1 MSRVHNVLALF
12 ALFALAG
19 AANAATTPEG
29 VAYLQANKL
38 KDGVI
43 ELPSGL
49 QYRVLVEGPA
59 GGPSPG
65 PSTRCACHYRGTTI
79 DGKEFDSSYKRG
91 KPTEFAP
98 NQVIAGWTEA
108 MQLMKE
114 GDKWE
119 LVIERDR
126 VRRQAD
132 GSGHHPRSRTRV
144 HPRDRQGG
152 GLNEIARGRN
162 EARGIPPGGKTRGL
176 IPISPSPDFS
186 IVVDVVFTPLI
197 TQR

>member
-12 ALFALAG
+12 ALLALAG

-65 PSTRCACHYRGTTI
+65 PV
-79 DGKEFDSSYKRG
+79 SYTHLTL
-91 KPTEFAP
+91 PT
-98 NQVIAGWTEA
+98 N
-108 MQLMKE
+108 
-114 GDKWE
+114 
-119 LVIERDR
+119 
-126 VRRQAD
+126 
-132 GSGHHPRSRTRV
+132 
-144 HPRDRQGG
+144 
-152 GLNEIARGRN
+152 
-162 EARGIPPGGKTRGL
+162 
-176 IPISPSPDFS
+176 
-186 IVVDVVFTPLI
+186 
-197 TQR
+197 

>member
-12 ALFALAG
+12 ALLALAG

-65 PSTRCACHYRGTTI
+65 PSTRCACCLLYT
-79 DGKEFDSSYKRG
+79 
-91 KPTEFAP
+91 
-98 NQVIAGWTEA
+98 
-108 MQLMKE
+108 
-114 GDKWE
+114 
-119 LVIERDR
+119 
-126 VRRQAD
+126 
-132 GSGHHPRSRTRV
+132 
-144 HPRDRQGG
+144 
-152 GLNEIARGRN
+152 
-162 EARGIPPGGKTRGL
+162 
-176 IPISPSPDFS
+176 SPSPRDATLS
-186 IVVDVVFTPLI
+186 RMPSSA
-197 TQR
+197 